1 MRVTYACEQSPLQL
15 KYVSSHLSIV
25 VKHREKPIS
34 GVAVSVIREN
44 SGEEVFS
51 GLTDRLGTVH
61 MPELSVGKYYVSTSL
76 LGIDALREWI
86 EVQHRSSSKAAKVI
100 DIHWAE
106 WSYATRQV
114 TGTLSGHIPGN
125 TGNKIMDIVH
135 PVETV
140 YGGVEMTLKSALSDD
155 EYHTLSDSS
164 GAFLFGDVPDGVY
177 LLTIPGGMRSVTGT
191 ADTTTQVIDV
201 MKSASRNSLPLRLAD
216 NGCYRT
222 EFQLAEN

>member
-1 MRVTYACEQSPLQL
+1 
-15 KYVSSHLSIV
+15 
-25 VKHREKPIS
+25 
-34 GVAVSVIREN
+34 
-44 SGEEVFS
+44 
-51 GLTDRLGTVH
+51 
-61 MPELSVGKYYVSTSL
+61 
-76 LGIDALREWI
+76 
-86 EVQHRSSSKAAKVI
+86 
-100 DIHWAE
+100 
-106 WSYATRQV
+106 
-114 TGTLSGHIPGN
+114 
-125 TGNKIMDIVH
+125 MDIVH

-164 GAFLFGDVPDGVY
+164 GEFLFGDVPDGVY

>member
-1 MRVTYACEQSPLQL
+1 MQVTHACEQSPLQL
-15 KYVSSHLSIV
+15 KYVSSHLTIV
-25 VKHREKPIS
+25 VSHRDKPIA

-51 GLTDRLGTVH
+51 GFTDRLGMAH
-61 MPELSVGKYYVSTSL
+61 MPELSVGKYFVSASL

-86 EVQHRSSSKAAKVI
+86 EVQHRSSPKAAKVI

-106 WSYATRQV
+106 WSYATRHV
-114 TGTLSGHIPGN
+114 TGTLTGRISGN

-140 YGGVEMTLKSALSDD
+140 YAGVEMTLKSAVSDD

-177 LLTIPGGMRSVTGT
+177 LLTIPGGMSSVTGI

-216 NGCYRT
+216 TGCYRT